1 MQDEA
6 AESSSSSGSSDDE
19 IDASSVVGDIKSDEL
34 IEGLYQVEFPEE
46 YLWFKANQ
54 DAVQAQAQSLL
65 AQKREEEANQSREL
79 PHEER
84 RFVPIVLNLPCL

>member
-1 MQDEA
+1 LRNSCEDVYGECVRLQNSFEHIKKRGEEQKVQDEA
-6 AESSSSSGSSDDE
+6 VESSSSSGSSDNE

-54 DAVQAQAQSLL
+54 DAVQAQA
-65 AQKREEEANQSREL
+65 
-79 PHEER
+79 
-84 RFVPIVLNLPCL
+84 